1 MAFQHRILITG
12 FGVVARALL
21 PLLVKRLRVPCRAIT
36 VIDFEDRGDVLGPW
50 LNRGLRF
57 VRERV
62 TPQNLRRL
70 LAAHAG
76 PGDLII
82 DLAWSI
88 DFFDI
93 VQWAHDHHA
102 LYVNASLESW
112 DPSAEMH
119 RKSTIE
125 KSLYARYLKV
135 LPLVEA
141 WRGSATAVVDH
152 GANPGLVSHFVK
164 QGLLDIAAREAAEKD
179 VGAARARKLRH
190 LAERQSFGELA
201 RALGVKVIHC
211 SEWDT
216 QRAAQAKHPDEF
228 VATWSVQAMWEESIS
243 PSELG
248 WGTHET
254 WRPPFATEPETGP
267 RNQIILPQMGLNTW
281 VRSWVPNQE
290 IVGMVVTHGESFG
303 LSHALTVR
311 RRGRVVYRPTVHYA
325 YMPCN
330 DSLVSLHELRCR
342 NYELHPRARILA
354 DEISEGADV
363 FGALI
368 MGHRYKSWWVGSVLP
383 IEEARRL
390 VPHVNATAVQV
401 ASGVLAAVLWALK
414 NPRQGVCL
422 PEHLPHEEILAHARP
437 YLGRIVST
445 PSDWTPLS
453 QHRVFFDESPEG
465 LVDQSDP
472 WQFRNFLF
480 KP

>member
-1 MAFQHRILITG
+1 MPFQRRILMTG

-21 PLLVKRLRVPCRAIT
+21 PLLVKRLRVPCGRIT
-36 VIDFEDRGDVLGPW
+36 VIDFRDRTEVLAPW
-50 LNRGLRF
+50 LRRGLRF

-70 LAAHAG
+70 LAAHVG

-93 VQWAHDHHA
+93 VQWAHENDA
-102 LYVNASLESW
+102 VYVNASLESW

-119 RKSTIE
+119 QKTTIE

-164 QGLLDIAAREAAEKD
+164 RGLLDIAAREAGEPA
-179 VGAARARKLRH
+179 VPAARARRLRR
-190 LAERQSFGELA
+190 LAEQGRFGELA
-201 RALGVKVIHC
+201 RLLGVKVIHC

-216 QRAAQAKHPDEF
+216 QQAERAKRPDEF
-228 VATWSVQAMWEESIS
+228 VATWSVEAMWEESIS

-254 WRPPFATEPETGP
+254 WRPPFATEPEAGP

-281 VRSWVPNQE
+281 VRSWVPGQE

-311 RRGRVVYRPTVHYA
+311 RRGALVYRPTVHYA

-342 NYELHPRARILA
+342 NYELHPRTRILA
-354 DEISEGADV
+354 DEISGGVDFV
-363 FGALI
+363 GALI
-368 MGHRYKSWWVGSVLP
+368 MGHRYRSWWTGSILS
-383 IEEARRL
+383 IAEARRH

-401 ASGVLAAVLWALK
+401 AAGVLAAVLWALR
-414 NPRQGVCL
+414 NPRRGVCL
-422 PEHLPHEEILAHARP
+422 PEHLPHAEVLADARP

-445 PSDWTPLS
+445 PSDWTPLNGR
-453 QHRVFFDESPEG
+453 RVFFDESPEG
-465 LVDQSDP
+465 RFDPSDP